1 LDSGRVESGLSAC
14 FVDGPVRKGARVAR
28 RHIGFWYRL
37 AAILLRR
44 PLLLLTR
51 RDWSGTEHLGQG
63 GLVAVTNHVSHF
75 DPLVFAHFLY
85 DNGRL
90 PRFLAKEALFR
101 VFFIGSVLRGAK
113 QIPVQRD
120 SVDASSA
127 YAAAVEAIG
136 RGECVAIY
144 PEATLTRDPDLWPM
158 VGKTGAARVALVT
171 GAPVIPIA
179 QWGPQLVLAPYTKR
193 LRLFPRRTM
202 HVKAGPPVDLSEFAG
217 RALDA
222 ALLHEV
228 TEKIMAE
235 ITHLLEEIRGAK
247 APAVRFDPR
256 RAGLPTTGNPGR
268 ARRSDAGPDP
278 EGRRSA

>member
-1 LDSGRVESGLSAC
+1 
-14 FVDGPVRKGARVAR
+14 VAR
-28 RHIGFWYRL
+28 RRIGFWYRV
-37 AAILLRR
+37 AAILVRR
-44 PLLLLTR
+44 PMLVLTR
-51 RDWSGTEHLGQG
+51 HDWSGAEHLDG
-63 GLVAVTNHVSHF
+63 GGIVVVTNHVSYF

-90 PRFLAKEALFR
+90 PRFLAKEGLFR
-101 VFFIGSVLRGAK
+101 LFFIGSVLRGAE
-113 QIPVQRD
+113 QIPVYRD
-120 SVDASSA
+120 STDASSA

-179 QWGPQLVLAPYTKR
+179 QWGPQDVLAPYTKR
-193 LRLFPRRTM
+193 LHLFTRRMM

-217 RALDA
+217 RPVEAV
-222 ALLHEV
+222 LLQEV
-228 TEKIMAE
+228 TEKIMAA

-268 ARRSDAGPDP
+268 ARRLDAGQDP
-278 EGRRSA
+278 KGRRSA

>member
-1 LDSGRVESGLSAC
+1 M
-14 FVDGPVRKGARVAR
+14 AR
-28 RHIGFWYRL
+28 RRIGFWYRL

-44 PLLLLTR
+44 PLLVLTR
-51 RDWSGTEHLGQG
+51 RDWSGTEHIGPG
-63 GLVAVTNHVSHF
+63 GMVAVTNHVSYF

-90 PRFLAKEALFR
+90 PRFLAKEGLFR

-113 QIPVQRD
+113 QIPVYRD
-120 SVDASSA
+120 SADASTA

-171 GAPVIPIA
+171 GAAVIPIA
-179 QWGPQLVLAPYTKR
+179 QWGPQHVLAPYTKR
-193 LRLFPRRTM
+193 LQLFPRRTM

-217 RALDA
+217 RAIDA
-222 ALLHEV
+222 PLLHEA

-235 ITHLLEEIRGAK
+235 ITHLLEEIRDEEG
-247 APAVRFDPR
+247 PAVRFDPR
-256 RAGLPTTGNPGR
+256 SSGLPTTGNPGR
-268 ARRSDAGPDP
+268 ARRPDAEPDP

>member
-1 LDSGRVESGLSAC
+1 M
-14 FVDGPVRKGARVAR
+14 AR
-28 RHIGFWYRL
+28 RRIGFWYRL
-37 AAILLRR
+37 AAVLLRR
-44 PLLLLTR
+44 PLMVLTR
-51 RDWSGTEHLGQG
+51 RDWSGAEHLGLG
-63 GLVAVTNHVSHF
+63 GIVVCTNHVSHF

-90 PRFLAKEALFR
+90 PRFLAKEGLFR
-101 VFFIGSVLRGAK
+101 VFFVGSVLRGAK
-113 QIPVQRD
+113 QIPVYRD
-120 SVDASSA
+120 TVDASTA

-158 VGKTGAARVALVT
+158 VGKTGAARVAIVT

-179 QWGPQLVLAPYTKR
+179 QWGPQYVLAPYSKR

-202 HVKAGPPVDLSEFAG
+202 HFKAGPPVDLSEFAG
-217 RALDA
+217 RDVDA

-228 TEKIMAE
+228 TEKIMAD
-235 ITHLLEEIRGAK
+235 ITHLLEEIRGEK
-247 APAVRFDPR
+247 APGVRFDPR
-256 RAGLPTTGNPGR
+256 SAGLPTTGNPRR
-268 ARRSDAGPDP
+268 ARRSDAGRSP

>member
-1 LDSGRVESGLSAC
+1 VA
-14 FVDGPVRKGARVAR
+14 AR
-28 RHIGFWYRL
+28 RRIGFWYRL

-51 RDWSGTEHLGQG
+51 RDWSGAEHLGHG
-63 GLVAVTNHVSHF
+63 GIVVCTNHVSYF

-90 PRFLAKEALFR
+90 PRFLAKESLFR
-101 VFFIGSVLRGAK
+101 MFFVGSVMRGAK
-113 QIPVQRD
+113 QIPVYRD
-120 SVDASSA
+120 STDASTA
-127 YAAAVEAIG
+127 YSAAVEAIG

-171 GAPVIPIA
+171 GAPVIPVA
-179 QWGPQLVLAPYTKR
+179 QWGPQHVLWPYTKR
-193 LRLFPRRTM
+193 PHFFPRHTM
-202 HVKAGPPVDLSEFAG
+202 HVKAGPPVDLTEFAG
-217 RALDA
+217 REVDA
-222 ALLHEV
+222 RLLNEV
-228 TEKIMAE
+228 TEKIMAG
-235 ITHLLEEIRGAK
+235 ITHLLEEIRGEK

-256 RAGLPTTGNPGR
+256 RAGLPTTGHPGR
-268 ARRSDAGPDP
+268 ARRSDAGPGP